1 MPTAQNDALQEETV
15 IGADAEEELL
25 ESDGVLEFQGLAV
38 KDRDGLSIDGLTD
51 AQDGG
56 SEVCDVLVIGLVDG
70 LQEHLPSMA
79 GLVLFV
85 QETTSNY
92 LTTCVT
98 LGKESEGV
106 GILLEEELV
115 DHEADLSWELHE
127 RKSSISARLRLRLRL
142 IDARF
147 ALGLD
152 VLLMT
157 RSTTVRSFDSELY
170 LPDGGR

>member
-1 MPTAQNDALQEETV
+1 VPTAQNDALQEETV
-15 IGADAEEELL
+15 VGADAEKELL
-25 ESDGVLEFQGLAV
+25 ESNGVLEFQGLAV
-38 KDRDGLSIDGLTD
+38 KDRDGLSIDGLTG
-51 AQDGG
+51 AQDDG

-70 LQEHLPSMA
+70 FQEHLSSMA

-92 LTTCVT
+92 LMTCVT
-98 LGKESEGV
+98 LGKESKGV
-106 GILLEEELV
+106 GILLEEELI
-115 DHEADLSWELHE
+115 DHEADLSWELHK
-127 RKSSISARLRLRLRL
+127 RKGSISARLRLRLRL

-147 ALGLD
+147 ALRLD
-152 VLLMT
+152 VLLIT